1 MVNLVTADLVAED
14 DVGLYA
20 DFDNRFSTHDDRFGI
35 DREAITSLPVIDIS
49 PLFDG
54 GDAGARARVGQ
65 AIRDAC
71 INIGFFHITGH
82 GIAQSELDELVDW
95 VHRFFSL
102 PVDDK
107 NRLHKDHSPRKF
119 GYMPIGGLTPDANPD
134 HAADLKENFNMP
146 REPLSGEPESQA
158 RIIGDPQWPG
168 PGLLPGFEEFMKAH
182 IQRVGITHALARGFS
197 LSLGLEDNYF
207 GASHRYHGGTCLLNY
222 YPSLTPDK
230 MNRTQ
235 WSSSPHSDYGSF
247 TLLSQDSLSG
257 LQVRNAAGHWID
269 VPPISDTF
277 IVNIGELF
285 AVWTNDLY
293 TPSLH
298 RAINTS
304 GKARVSV
311 PYFVNAQ
318 GDTIVQC
325 LETCQGP
332 DNPPLFAPV
341 SAGDHSRA
349 LVEQS
354 FRTGRPGV
362 SVRTAQQLKKGS
374 GAPL

>member
-1 MVNLVTADLVAED
+1 MIADGG
-14 DVGLYA
+14 VGLYT
-20 DFDNRFSTHDDRFGI
+20 DFDNRFSTQDDRFGI
-35 DREAITSLPVIDIS
+35 DREAVTALPMIDMS
-49 PLFDG
+49 PLMDRS
-54 GDAGARARVGQ
+54 DPAARARVGRD
-65 AIRDAC
+65 IRDAC
-71 INIGFFHITGH
+71 INIGFFYITGH
-82 GIAQSELDELVDW
+82 GVPRSELDELVDW
-95 VHRFFSL
+95 AHRFFAL
-102 PVDDK
+102 PFDEK
-107 NRLHKDHSPRKF
+107 NKLHKDRSPRKF

-134 HAADLKENFNMP
+134 RAADLKENFNMA
-146 REPLSGEPESQA
+146 REALPGEPASQA
-158 RIIGDPQWPG
+158 RIIGGTQWPA
-168 PGLLPGFEEFMKAH
+168 PDLLPGFEDFMKAH
-182 IQRVGITHALARGFS
+182 IQKRVAITHALANGFS
-197 LSLGLEDNYF
+197 LSLGLEESFFD
-207 GASHRYHGGTCLLNY
+207 ASHRYHGGTCLLNY
-222 YPSLTPDK
+222 YPSLTPDQ
-230 MNRTQ
+230 MARTQ

-247 TLLSQDSLSG
+247 TILSQDGLGG

-269 VPPISDTF
+269 VPPLPDAF

-298 RAINTS
+298 RAINVS

-341 SAGDHSRA
+341 KAGDHSRA

-362 SVRTAQQLKKGS
+362 SVRTARQFRKG
-374 GAPL
+374 